1 MAAQGQKSSGSR
13 KHGRNSRSGGITHSV
28 SLYRSRFH
36 KMKSTRGNIFSRPTG
51 VCSNCG
57 TKQGPF
63 VAGPL
68 PRLRV
73 CEDVVECCKRRSA
86 LDWLRYPAV
95 KVA

>member
-1 MAAQGQKSSGSR
+1 VAAQGQKSSGSR

-63 VAGPL
+63 GAGPL

-73 CEDVVECCKRRSA
+73 CKDTTDCGKRRA
-86 LDWLRYPAV
+86 KLDFDRYPAV